1 MSDEAPID
9 YAADTERRARRRVR
23 LAWHRRVG
31 LVFGLV
37 FLLVAATGVALNHS
51 VGLGLQRRP
60 IEAGWLYRWYGM
72 QPAGEPVGFDLG
84 EGKLAVGLAG
94 SLYLDGRALAGLDDL
109 RGALRLGETQVA
121 AGSRELLLLT
131 PSGEIIERLD
141 SASLPPGEL
150 RSLARVADGDEPARL
165 ALLMSSGR
173 YVFDRDLVGWSA
185 LPASST
191 AQTVAPVPVPPELRD
206 RIVRAYRGDGLT
218 VYRIVLDMHS
228 GRFFGPIGVAV
239 VDLAALAMVFL
250 TLTGVWYV
258 WRRRRTG

>member
-1 MSDEAPID
+1 MNGEAPID
-9 YAADTERRARRRVR
+9 YVADTERRARRRVR
-23 LAWHRRVG
+23 LAWHRRIG

-37 FLLVAATGVALNHS
+37 FVLVAATGVGLNHS
-51 VGLGLQRRP
+51 IGLGLQRRAV
-60 IEAGWLYRWYGM
+60 EADWLYRWYGM
-72 QPAGEPVGFDLG
+72 QPAGEPVGFALG
-84 EGKLAVGLAG
+84 EDQLAVGLAG

-109 RGALRLGETQVA
+109 RGAVRLGEVGVA

-131 PSGEIIERLD
+131 PAGETIERLD
-141 SASLPPGEL
+141 SAALPPGEL
-150 RSLARVADGDEPARL
+150 RSLALVADDGEPPRL

-173 YVFDRDLVGWSA
+173 YAFDRDLVGWSA
-185 LPASST
+185 LPASVA

-228 GRFFGPIGVAV
+228 GRFFGPLGVGV
-239 VDLAALAMVFL
+239 VDLSALAMVFL
-250 TLTGVWYV
+250 TLTGAWYV